1 MSSVGGPPIHMITS
15 AVTNS
20 KSQRTAM
27 EDSNDNDAQNFLEL
41 LFRRTK

>member
-20 KSQRTAM
+20 EIQRTAM
-27 EDSNDNDAQNFLEL
+27 EDSNDKEAQNFMEIL
-41 LFRRTK
+41 LRRTK